1 MEYETPS
8 FTSNKS
14 LNIIM
19 TWLFIVTVLLLFT
32 PFSYFAPNLA
42 AKIAPYK
49 DLLYIALIVEVSNFL
64 SLFIINKI
72 TSHKQKKYNK
82 QMNEF
87 LEAQVQSLDFTE
99 RALLREFVLQRKSVL
114 TLPIDEPVVNSLL
127 QSKILVPTSECANE
141 DNTINVMISKLARPY
156 ITYKAIGLTKGKMT
170 DEMLDQLMQSRPDF
184 ARETKVMQKSYRGGS
199 KAA

>member
-8 FTSNKS
+8 FASNKS

-19 TWLFIVTVLLLFT
+19 TWLFIVTLLLVFT
-32 PFSYFAPNLA
+32 PFNYFAPSLA
-42 AKIAPYK
+42 AKIDPYR

-64 SLFIINKI
+64 SLFIINRI
-72 TSHKQKKYNK
+72 TLRKQREYNK

-87 LEAQVQSLDFTE
+87 LEAQVQALDFTE

-114 TLPIDEPVVNSLL
+114 TLPVDEPVVNSLL
-127 QSKILVPTSECANE
+127 QAKILVPVSECANE

-184 ARETKVMQKSYRGGS
+184 ARENKVMPKSYRGGS
-199 KAA
+199 KVA

>member
-42 AKIAPYK
+42 DKIAPYK

-72 TSHKQKKYNK
+72 TSRKQKEYNK